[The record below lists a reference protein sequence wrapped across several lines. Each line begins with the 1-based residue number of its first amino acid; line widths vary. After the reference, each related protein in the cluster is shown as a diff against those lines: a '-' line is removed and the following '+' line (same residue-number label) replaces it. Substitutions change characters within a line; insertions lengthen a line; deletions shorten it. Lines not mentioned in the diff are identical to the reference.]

1 MKKIT
6 IEFFKSFYFSV
17 FLLTLIIMKEVII
30 HKDYSKNFQN
40 WIWILLTIN
49 LVAFVCSFFGER
61 FVNYFIR
68 KRIK

>member
-49 LVAFVCSFFGER
+49 LVAFVCSFLGER
-61 FVNYFIR
+61 FVNYFVR